1 MPVHAA
7 HRRLADDL
15 KADTLEIKQ
24 ALADDALGV
33 VQALLGAAPCERRS
47 GEARWNKRSFS
58 LRISGPRRG
67 SWRDHKSAE
76 GGGLLDLISRETGCD
91 FAGAMAWARIY
102 LGGNYQD
109 DPARRRKREAE
120 DRAALKAEAL
130 KAEKLREIVAGL
142 VPIAGTPAEI
152 YLRSRGIVAETW
164 PDAVAWSAA
173 ERACV
178 FVGNDG
184 GAIQRVMLDPEG
196 RPLLGDDGKKRKLSL
211 GSMAGGAVKFAG
223 REDGPL
229 VLAEGPETAL
239 AVWTATGLETWA
251 ALGVVSDKIDL
262 GDVALDRLVI
272 VAADDDAEFPLA
284 PSMQALRRAVST
296 WSRSRRR
303 VVSLWPHETRRHD
316 KSDFADL
323 IAETGKDAVRRR
335 FETVLAPETPPR
347 SPCGLPVHEARERL
361 GAMVSETINRLA
373 ETPWNK
379 DNTATPPPTALI
391 AAPLGLGKT
400 EAAIK
405 EALKH
410 ISAGLGPIVLAT
422 PTHALNAEL
431 RDRARHQAKELG
443 LDVVVEMRLGREAD
457 DPEAGDGSKMC
468 LNLEAVR
475 EIEAAGLSAE
485 EHACKSSSARCPLY
499 GACAFQRQRAKSA
512 DLWLVSHAALGH
524 TKPSEIPEPAL
535 LIVDENPLQ
544 ALLRGTEGPA
554 LTVGD
559 ADLDPTPR
567 NMDMKRAWIW
577 EADRRELVEIRRSLR
592 QLADR
597 VRNRLERSDLT
608 ALGITSIQARKAA
621 AQAMDLIT
629 RPEGLVPGI
638 SAEERR
644 RLLAKATGN
653 KARLRE
659 ALLYR
664 EIADFLDRPDLA
676 PATVRVSRCE
686 VKADGGAMVWAWR
699 IARLAPIRTGW
710 QAPTLLLDATA
721 RADGRDLLR
730 AAFPGLR
737 DDLGGEIK
745 ALAPHVKVTAIPDRK
760 VSKNAIET
768 AEKLARE
775 IMTFTATRLRSTGR
789 PGRALLV
796 SNKDMLKKLDAEG
809 LSSPRVDVANFNALR
824 GRDVW
829 KDAPLSVIAGRTLP
843 SPAAVE
849 FIAGVIAGKAIE
861 TMIPDGEWY
870 QRQKIPVMIEGR
882 LAGTIDRERHPDAM
896 AEAVRWQICEA
907 EIMQAIG
914 RLRGVNRTQDNP
926 AEIVLIGCPIP
937 EEIELD
943 GIEAWEAP
951 TPIETMLA
959 LAGIAFTSGTPA
971 AAAFPVL
978 WGNAEAAK
986 KALGR
991 ATREG
996 HSLIETPYKEM
1007 SPTALAQLAGERRR
1021 PFTVLFD
1028 HEACEDPRAW
1038 IEAKLGPLARF
1049 DIGIEDLAEDD
1060 AAPILAAE
1068 ELHEAPDINPPP
1080 LLTPCFQHPA
1090 WDVVGLPMPPGDLRQ
1105 TLKRSGITFDEFA
1118 RRSGLSRPHLSNALA
1133 GRFRLSDD
1141 AAMRIGIELAALP
1154 PAPPDLFPTR
1164 H

>member
-1 MPVHAA
+1 MPLNAA
-7 HRRLADDL
+7 HRRLPDDF
-15 KADTLEIKQ
+15 KAETLEIKR
-24 ALADDALGV
+24 ALADDAAGV
-33 VQALLGAAPCERRS
+33 VQALLGAAPCERRP
-47 GEARWNKRSFS
+47 GEARWNNRSFS
-58 LRISGPRRG
+58 LRLAAPRRG
-67 SWRDHKSAE
+67 SWRDHKSGE
-76 GGGLLDLISRETGCD
+76 GGGLLALISRETGCD
-91 FAGAMAWARIY
+91 FAGAIAWARSY

-229 VLAEGPETAL
+229 VIAEGPETAL

-251 ALGVVSDKIDL
+251 ALGVVSNKIDL

-296 WSRSRRR
+296 WSRSGRR

-323 IAETGKDAVRRR
+323 IAETGPDAVKRR
-335 FETVLAPETPPR
+335 FLTVLAPETTPR
-347 SPCGLPVHEARERL
+347 SPRGLPVREARERL

-373 ETPWNK
+373 ETPW
-379 DNTATPPPTALI
+379 DRDDTATPPPAALI

-410 ISAGLGPIVLAT
+410 ISAGLGTIVLAT
-422 PTHALNAEL
+422 PTHALNVEL

-443 LDVVVEMRLGREAD
+443 LDVAIEMRLGRDAL

-468 LNLEAVR
+468 LNLEAVL

-485 EHACKSSSARCPLY
+485 EHACKSGSARCALF

-535 LIVDENPLQ
+535 LIVDENPLP
-544 ALLRGTEGPA
+544 ALLRGTESPTI
-554 LTVGD
+554 TVGD

-567 NMDMKRAWIW
+567 DMDKHRAWAW
-577 EADRRELVEIRRSLR
+577 EADRRELVDIRRRLK
-592 QLADR
+592 QLSER
-597 VRNRLERSDLT
+597 VQTRLERSDLN
-608 ALGITSIQARKAA
+608 AIGITAIQARKAA

-638 SAEERR
+638 SAGDRR
-644 RLLAKATGN
+644 RLLAKASGN

-664 EIADFLDRPDLA
+664 EMADFLDREDLA
-676 PATVRVSRCE
+676 PATVRISRCE
-686 VKADGGAMVWAWR
+686 VKAEGGAMVKAWR
-699 IARLAPIRTGW
+699 IATLATIKTGW
-710 QAPTLLLDATA
+710 RAPTLLLDATA

-730 AAFPGLR
+730 MAFPGLR

-745 ALAPHVKVTAIPDRK
+745 ALAPHVKVTAIPSRK
-760 VSKNAIET
+760 VSKDGIKDSK
-768 AEKLARE
+768 KLARQ

-796 SNKDMLKKLDAEG
+796 GNKGMLEKLDAEG
-809 LSSPRVDVANFNALR
+809 LSSPRVDLANFNALR

-829 KDAPLSVIAGRTLP
+829 KDAPLAVIAGRTLP

-861 TMIPDGEWY
+861 TTAGDWY
-870 QRQKIPVMIEGR
+870 LREKIPVMIEGR

-951 TPIETMLA
+951 TPIETMMA
-959 LAGIAFTSGTPA
+959 IAGIAFTTGTPA
-971 AAAFPVL
+971 AAAFPSL
-978 WGNAEAAK
+978 WDNAAAARW
-986 KALGR
+986 ALGHGSS
-991 ATREG
+991 AQV
-996 HSLIETPYKEM
+996 SLIETPNKKN
-1007 SPTALAQLAGERRR
+1007 SRSALAQLAGERRR

-1105 TLKRSGITFDEFA
+1105 ALKRSGITFDEFA

-1133 GRFRLSDD
+1133 CRFRLSDD
-1141 AAMRIGIELAALP
+1141 AATRLEIALAALP
-1154 PAPPDLFPTR
+1154 LPPPDLFATR

>member
-1 MPVHAA
+1 MPLNAA
-7 HRRLADDL
+7 HRRLPDDF
-15 KADTLEIKQ
+15 KAETLEIKR

-58 LRISGPRRG
+58 LRISAPRRG
-67 SWRDHKSAE
+67 SWRDYKSGE

-91 FAGAMAWARIY
+91 FAGAMAWARSY

-120 DRAALKAEAL
+120 DRAALKAEAA
-130 KAEKLREIVAGL
+130 KAEALRKIVAGL
-142 VPIAGTPAEI
+142 VPIAGTPAET
-152 YLRSRGIVAETW
+152 YLRRRGIVAETW

-251 ALGVVSDKIDL
+251 ALGVVSNKIDL
-262 GDVALDRLVI
+262 GDVPLDRLVI
-272 VAADDDAEFPLA
+272 VAADDDAEFTLA
-284 PSMQALRRAVST
+284 PSMKALGLAVST
-296 WSRSRRR
+296 WERSGRR

-323 IAETGKDAVRRR
+323 IAETGPDAVKRR
-335 FETVLAPETPPR
+335 FLTVLAPETPPR
-347 SPCGLPVHEARERL
+347 LPRGLPVHEAREGL

-373 ETPWNK
+373 ETPWNR
-379 DNTATPPPTALI
+379 DDTATPPPAALI

-400 EAAIK
+400 EAAIRV
-405 EALKH
+405 ALKC
-410 ISAGLGPIVLAT
+410 ISAGLGTIVLAT

-443 LDVVVEMRLGREAD
+443 LDVAIEMRLGREAD

-468 LNLEAVR
+468 LNLEAVL

-485 EHACKSSSARCPLY
+485 EHACKSGSARCALF

-524 TKPSEIPEPAL
+524 TKPSEILDPAL

-544 ALLRGTEGPA
+544 ALLRGTEGPT

-567 NMDMKRAWIW
+567 DMDKHRAWAW
-577 EADRRELVEIRRSLR
+577 EADQPELVDIRRRLKPLSE
-592 QLADR
+592 R
-597 VRNRLERSDLT
+597 VQTRLERSDLN
-608 ALGITSIQARKAA
+608 AVGITAIQARKAA

-638 SAEERR
+638 SASERR
-644 RLLAKATGN
+644 RLLAKASGN

-659 ALLYR
+659 ASLYR
-664 EIADFLDRPDLA
+664 EMADFLDREDLA
-676 PATVRVSRCE
+676 PATVRISRCE
-686 VKADGGAMVWAWR
+686 VKAEGGAMVKAWR
-699 IARLAPIRTGW
+699 IATLATIKTGW
-710 QAPTLLLDATA
+710 RAPTLLLDATA

-730 AAFPGLR
+730 MAFPGLR

-745 ALAPHVKVTAIPDRK
+745 ALAPHVKVTAIPSRK
-760 VSKNAIET
+760 VSKNGIKDSK
-768 AEKLARE
+768 KLARE

-796 SNKDMLKKLDAEG
+796 SNKDMLEKLDAEG
-809 LSSPRVDVANFNALR
+809 LSSPRVDLANFNALR

-829 KDAPLSVIAGRTLP
+829 KDAPLAVIAGRTLP

-861 TMIPDGEWY
+861 TTAGDWY
-870 QRQKIPVMIEGR
+870 QRQRVPVMIEGR
-882 LAGTIDRERHPDAM
+882 IAGTIDRDRHPDAM

-943 GIEAWEAP
+943 AIEAWQAP

-959 LAGIAFTSGTPA
+959 IAGIALNSGAAA
-971 AAAFPVL
+971 AAAFPGL

-996 HSLIETPYKEM
+996 HSLVRTPYREM
-1007 SPTALAQLAGERRR
+1007 SPTGLAQLAGERRR

-1028 HEACEDPRAW
+1028 HEACQDPRAW

-1060 AAPILAAE
+1060 VAPIPAAE
-1068 ELHEAPDINPPP
+1068 EAPDINPPP
-1080 LLTPCFQHPA
+1080 LISPCFQHPA
-1090 WDVVGLPMPPGDLRQ
+1090 WDVVGLPMPSGDVRQ
-1105 TLKRSGITFDEFA
+1105 ALKRSGITFDEFA

>member
-1 MPVHAA
+1 MSLNAA
-7 HRRLADDL
+7 HRRLPDDF
-15 KADTLEIKQ
+15 KAETLEIKR
-24 ALADDALGV
+24 ALADDAAGV
-33 VQALLGAAPCERRS
+33 VEALLGAAPCERRS

-58 LRISGPRRG
+58 QRISAPRRG
-67 SWRDHKSAE
+67 SWRDYKSGE

-91 FAGAMAWARIY
+91 FPGAIAWARIY

-120 DRAALKAEAL
+120 DRAALKAEAA

-152 YLRSRGIVAETW
+152 YLRRRGIVAEAW

-178 FVGNDG
+178 FIGNDG
-184 GAIQRVMLDPEG
+184 GFIQRVMLDPEG
-196 RPLLGDDGKKRKLSL
+196 RPVLGDDGKKRKLSL

-223 REDGPL
+223 RQDGPL

-239 AVWTATGLETWA
+239 AVWTATGLETWS
-251 ALGVVSDKIDL
+251 ALGVVSNKIDL
-262 GDVALDRLVI
+262 GDVPLDRLVI

-296 WSRSRRR
+296 WERSGRR

-323 IAETGKDAVRRR
+323 IAETGPDAVKRRYL
-335 FETVLAPETPPR
+335 TVLAPETTPR
-347 SPCGLPVHEARERL
+347 SPRGLPVHEAREGL

-379 DNTATPPPTALI
+379 DNTATPPPAALI

-431 RDRARHQAKELG
+431 RDRARHQAKGLG
-443 LDVVVEMRLGREAD
+443 LDVVVEMWLGREAD

-468 LNLEAVR
+468 LNLEAVL

-485 EHACKSSSARCPLY
+485 EHACKSGSARCALF

-544 ALLRGTEGPA
+544 ALLRGTAEGQA
-554 LTVGD
+554 ITVGD

-567 NMDMKRAWIW
+567 DMDKHRAWAW
-577 EADRRELVEIRRSLR
+577 EADRRELVDMRRRLKPLSE
-592 QLADR
+592 R

-608 ALGITSIQARKAA
+608 ALGITSIQARTAA

-629 RPEGLVPGI
+629 KPKGLVPGI
-638 SAEERR
+638 SASERR
-644 RLLAKATGN
+644 RLLEKASGN
-653 KARLRE
+653 KARLKE
-659 ALLYR
+659 ASLYR
-664 EIADFLDRPDLA
+664 EMADLLDREDLA
-676 PATVRVSRCE
+676 PATVRISRCE
-686 VKADGGAMVWAWR
+686 VKAEGGAMVWAWR
-699 IARLAPIRTGW
+699 IATLATIKTGW
-710 QAPTLLLDATA
+710 RAPTLLLDATA

-730 AAFPGLR
+730 MAFPGLR

-745 ALAPHVKVTAIPDRK
+745 ALAPHVRVTAIPSRK
-760 VSKNAIET
+760 VSKNGIKDSK
-768 AEKLARE
+768 KLARE

-796 SNKDMLKKLDAEG
+796 SNKDMLEKLDAEG

-829 KDAPLSVIAGRTLP
+829 KDAPLAVIAGRTLP
-843 SPAAVE
+843 SPATVE

-861 TMIPDGEWY
+861 TTAGDWY
-870 QRQKIPVMIEGR
+870 QRQRVPVMIEGR
-882 LAGTIDRERHPDAM
+882 LAGMIDRERHPDAM

-926 AEIVLIGCPIP
+926 AEIVLIGCPVP

-943 GIEAWEAP
+943 AIEAWEAP

-959 LAGIAFTSGTPA
+959 IAGIALNSGA
-971 AAAFPVL
+971 AAAKAFPDL
-978 WGNAEAAK
+978 WDNAEAAK

-996 HSLIETPYKEM
+996 HSLMETPYKEM

-1028 HEACEDPRAW
+1028 HEACQDPRAW

-1133 GRFRLSDD
+1133 CRFRLSDD
-1141 AAMRIGIELAALP
+1141 AATRLEIALAALP
-1154 PAPPDLFPTR
+1154 LPPPDLFATR

>member
-1 MPVHAA
+1 MPVHEA
-7 HRRLADDL
+7 HRRLPDDFKAETL
-15 KADTLEIKQ
+15 KIKQ
-24 ALADDALGV
+24 ALADDAVGV
-33 VQALLGAAPCERRS
+33 VQALLGAAPCERRP
-47 GEARWNKRSFS
+47 GAARWNNRSFS
-58 LRISGPRRG
+58 LQLSGPRRG
-67 SWRDHKSAE
+67 SWHDHKSAE
-76 GGGLLDLISRETGCD
+76 GGGLLDLIERETGCD
-91 FAGAMAWARIY
+91 FAGAMSWARSY

-120 DRAALKAEAL
+120 DRAALKAEAE
-130 KAEKLREIVAGL
+130 KAEKLRKIVAGL

-152 YLRSRGIVAETW
+152 YLRRRGIIAETW

-178 FVGNDG
+178 FIGNDG
-184 GAIQRVMLDPEG
+184 GGIQRVMLDAEG
-196 RPLLGDDGKKRKLSL
+196 RPVLGDDGKKRKLSL
-211 GSMAGGAVKFAG
+211 GTMAGGAVKFAG
-223 REDGPL
+223 RQDGPL
-229 VLAEGPETAL
+229 VVAEGPETAL

-251 ALGVVSDKIDL
+251 ALGVVSNKIDL
-262 GDVALDRLVI
+262 GDVPLDRLVI
-272 VAADDDAEFPLA
+272 VAADDDAEFPQA
-284 PSMQALRRAVST
+284 PSMKALGLAVST
-296 WSRSRRR
+296 WSLSGRL
-303 VVSLWPHETRRHD
+303 VIPLWPHETRRHD

-335 FETVLAPETPPR
+335 FETILAPETPSHSPR
-347 SPCGLPVHEARERL
+347 GLPVHEARERL
-361 GAMVSETINRLA
+361 GAMVSDTINRLA
-373 ETPWNK
+373 ETPWDR
-379 DNTATPPPTALI
+379 DNTETPPPAALI

-400 EAAIK
+400 ETAIR
-405 EALKH
+405 EALKR

-431 RDRARHQAKELG
+431 RDRARDQAKGLG
-443 LDVVVEMRLGREAD
+443 LDVVVEMRLGRDAL

-468 LNLEAVR
+468 LDLEAVS

-485 EHACKSSSARCPLY
+485 EYACKSGSARCPLY
-499 GACAFQRQRAKSA
+499 GACAYQRQRAKSA

-524 TKPSEIPEPAL
+524 AKPSEIPEPAL

-544 ALLRGTEGPA
+544 ALLRGTAEGTA
-554 LTVGD
+554 AITVGD
-559 ADLDPTPR
+559 ADLAPTPR
-567 NMDMKRAWIW
+567 HMDMRRAWAW
-577 EADRRELVEIRRSLR
+577 EADRRELVEIRRSLG
-592 QLADR
+592 QLSER
-597 VRNRLERSDLT
+597 VQTRLERSDLT

-629 RPEGLVPGI
+629 RPEGLVPRI

-644 RLLAKATGN
+644 RLLKGASGN

-686 VKADGGAMVWAWR
+686 VAADGGAMVSAWR

-721 RADGRDLLR
+721 RPDGRDLLR
-730 AAFPGLR
+730 AAFQGLR

-745 ALAPHVKVTAIPDRK
+745 ALAPHVRVTAIPSRK
-760 VSKNAIET
+760 ASKGAIE
-768 AEKLARE
+768 ASPKLARE
-775 IMTFTATRLRSTGR
+775 IMTFTATRLRSTGQT
-789 PGRALLV
+789 GRALLV
-796 SNKDMLKKLDAEG
+796 GNKDMLTKLDAEG
-809 LSSPRVDVANFNALR
+809 LSSPRVDLANFNALR

-829 KDAPLSVIAGRTLP
+829 KDAPLAVIAGRTLP

-849 FIAGVIAGKAIE
+849 FQAGVIAGKAVE
-861 TMIPDGEWY
+861 TTIPAGDWY

-914 RLRGVNRTQDNP
+914 RLRGVNRTPDNP

-951 TPIETMLA
+951 TPVETMLA
-959 LAGIAFTSGTPA
+959 LAGIAFNSGKAA

-978 WGNAEAAK
+978 WDNAEAAK

-991 ATREG
+991 ATSEG
-996 HSLIETPYKEM
+996 HSLIGTPYKEM
-1007 SPTALAQLAGERRR
+1007 SPTALAQLSGERRK

-1028 HEACEDPRAW
+1028 HEACADPRAW

-1049 DIGIEDLAEDD
+1049 DMGIEDLAEDD
-1060 AAPILAAE
+1060 AAPIPAAE
-1068 ELHEAPDINPPP
+1068 ELQEEHDELQPAE
-1080 LLTPCFQHPA
+1080 PA
-1090 WDVVGLPMPPGDLRQ
+1090 WCVVGLPMPPGDLRQ
-1105 TLKRSGITFDEFA
+1105 ALLRSGITFDEFA

-1133 GRFRLSDD
+1133 GRFRLSDA
-1141 AAMRIGIELAALP
+1141 AAMRIGIELASLP
-1154 PAPPDLFPTR
+1154 PAPPDLFTR